1 MTSPSKAPLSDLM
14 DSFAMAAIK
23 KLIVLYTPKIET
35 ADGVI
40 QWCNQIAEMSY
51 AMARTMMN
59 TRLELHAGIIENTE
73 KEEENAA

>member
-14 DSFAMAAIK
+14 DSFAMAAME
-23 KLIVLYTPKIET
+23 KLIVLYAPKIET

-40 QWCNQIAEMSY
+40 QWCNQIAEISY
-51 AMARTMMN
+51 AMAEAMMN
-59 TRLELHAGIIENTE
+59 TRPELHTGIIENTE